1 MICPRCGASIKYKER
16 SNNTCSSCKKEFAFE
31 PKTHPLLLTD
41 KYFSKVV
48 DKLSGNGKLYYTPQQ
63 LMYAVSR
70 KKMKSSSMMIII
82 VILAIVT
89 SIIAGAV
96 FFPLLI
102 FVVPFWILVILAQIF
117 YFGKFVAP
125 PQSLEKFEASVINRW
140 RSIYGISPEKLI
152 IEKPRQTFA
161 SLNLRGILFCQ
172 TEEMA
177 NFIIANQLN
186 IKFGLSVVS
195 DLNSHLPDKL
205 PIFILHDAS
214 SEGVGLF
221 ERVKAHFG
229 NQRKVFDL
237 GLRPSWAMRSNI
249 LKFREHNYADS
260 NFSSLTSAE
269 KSWLK
274 KGHYAPLFALR
285 PDQLIKYLTKRF
297 EKSAKKTTVANPEK
311 AAQSIGF
318 MTWAGEK

>member
-1 MICPRCGASIKYKER
+1 MICPRCGADIKYKER
-16 SNNTCSSCKKEFAFE
+16 NNNICSSCKKEFAFE

-48 DKLSGNGKLYYTPQQ
+48 EKLSDNGKLYYTPQQ
-63 LMYAVSR
+63 LMFALSR
-70 KKMKSSSMMIII
+70 KKIRSKATMVVI
-82 VILAIVT
+82 VVLAIVT
-89 SIIAGAV
+89 SIIAASI
-96 FFPLLI
+96 FFPLLV
-102 FVVPFWILVILAQIF
+102 FVIPFWILVILAQLF
-117 YFGKFVAP
+117 YFGKFVSP
-125 PQSLEKFEASVINRW
+125 PQSLETFEASVIYRW
-140 RSIYGISPEKLI
+140 RGVYGFSPEKLI

-172 TEEMA
+172 TEEIA

-186 IKFGLSVVS
+186 IKFGLNVVY
-195 DLNSHLPDKL
+195 DLNSHLPDNL
-205 PIFILHDAS
+205 PIFVLHDAS

-237 GLRPSWAMRSNI
+237 GLRPSWAMRSKA
-249 LKFREHNYADS
+249 LKFCEHNYANS

-269 KSWLK
+269 KSWLR
-274 KGHYAPLFALR
+274 KGYYTPLLALR

-297 EKSAKKTTVANPEK
+297 EKAGKKTTTENPEK